1 MEADQVQTRPR
12 HQGGETLLEVH
23 RHHLEMGCAVA
34 RPASLSWGVLGSNA
48 SSPAPSQ
55 LSWSS
60 AKAGRASRERSPTR
74 QRVAACTL
82 KPLISAQSR
91 LPDLQ
96 VAVGTRVGIP
106 IQGIPIQT
114 TIPVLPGS
122 GRVAVPL
129 TAVGRDWLSGS
140 YLS

>member
-23 RHHLEMGCAVA
+23 RHHLEMGCTVA

-60 AKAGRASRERSPTR
+60 AKAGRVT
-74 QRVAACTL
+74 
-82 KPLISAQSR
+82 
-91 LPDLQ
+91 
-96 VAVGTRVGIP
+96 
-106 IQGIPIQT
+106 
-114 TIPVLPGS
+114 
-122 GRVAVPL
+122 
-129 TAVGRDWLSGS
+129 
-140 YLS
+140 

>member
-60 AKAGRASRERSPTR
+60 AKAGRVT
-74 QRVAACTL
+74 
-82 KPLISAQSR
+82 
-91 LPDLQ
+91 
-96 VAVGTRVGIP
+96 
-106 IQGIPIQT
+106 
-114 TIPVLPGS
+114 
-122 GRVAVPL
+122 
-129 TAVGRDWLSGS
+129 
-140 YLS
+140 